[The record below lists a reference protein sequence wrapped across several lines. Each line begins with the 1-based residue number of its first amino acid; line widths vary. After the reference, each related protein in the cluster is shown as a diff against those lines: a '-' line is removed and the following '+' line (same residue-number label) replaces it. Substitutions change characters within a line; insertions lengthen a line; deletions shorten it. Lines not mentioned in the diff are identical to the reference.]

1 MNWAFANR
9 DLLIELTWQ
18 HVWVS
23 ALCIVLGFALALPVG
38 WFAYAAGGSSRRSLR
53 QLSGG
58 VLSIGSILYTIP
70 SLPLLVILPSLLG
83 LPWLSVLS
91 IVIALTVYAFAIM
104 VRSVADALRSVPPMV
119 LDSATACGYS
129 RAQRA
134 FTVTLPLAGPVML
147 ASLRVVS
154 VSTVSLLSIGA
165 LTGVRNLGSLFTNG
179 YNRDFTTEIATG
191 IVLTVIVAFVFDAI
205 IVAIGRLLMPWSRVV
220 RAGGGEG

>member
-1 MNWAFANR
+1 MNWALANR
-9 DLLIELTWQ
+9 DLLVELTWQ

-23 ALCIVLGFALALPVG
+23 AVCILLGFALALPVG
-38 WFAYAAGGSSRRSLR
+38 WFAYAANRSPRRPMR

-129 RAQRA
+129 RTQRA
-134 FTVTLPLAGPVML
+134 LTVTLPLAGPVML

-191 IVLTVIVAFVFDAI
+191 IVLTVIVALVFDAI
-205 IVAIGRLLMPWSRVV
+205 IVASGRLLMPWSRVV
-220 RAGGGEG
+220 RAGGGE